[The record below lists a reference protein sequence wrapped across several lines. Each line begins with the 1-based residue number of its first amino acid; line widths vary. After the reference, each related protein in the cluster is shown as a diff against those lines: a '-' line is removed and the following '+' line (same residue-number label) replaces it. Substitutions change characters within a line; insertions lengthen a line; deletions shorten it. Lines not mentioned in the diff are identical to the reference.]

1 MFVFR
6 CYIYLF
12 GQSKSDSLPHSH
24 FLLTGMM
31 SMYICMLHICRFFR
45 QYLLLV
51 CTQQM
56 SAALF
61 RAIAAVCQTM
71 ILANTVGFIL
81 LLIIFMMGGFVIP
94 KTDIQK
100 WWIWAYWIPLLVYAD
115 NAAFV
120 NEFKADR
127 WAKVGYQT
135 NPFFL
140 INPIPFCTPWFHNWV
155 TSQSCMV
162 PWFLLFERY

>member
-1 MFVFR
+1 MFVFH
-6 CYIYLF
+6 CCIYLF
-12 GQSKSDSLPHSH
+12 GQSKSDLLPHSH

-31 SMYICMLHICRFFR
+31 SMYICMLYICRFFR

-100 WWIWAYWIPLLVYAD
+100 WWIWAYWISPLMYAD

-135 NPFFL
+135 NPFL
-140 INPIPFCTPWFHNWV
+140 RINPIPFCTP
-155 TSQSCMV
+155 
-162 PWFLLFERY
+162 